1 MFILFCCRVFG
12 CTAAG
17 QKSCLHIHGI
27 FPYIYVPFPS
37 GENDGFVYR
46 LAASLDKAINISLQ
60 QVRSGVQLVYKAVKV
75 TGTPMYGYHPR
86 QHTFV
91 KIYFYNP
98 HVVKRAAELLGG
110 GAVMN
115 KLLQPHESHTNYIL
129 QFMMDYNLQGM
140 NLVRINN

>member
-1 MFILFCCRVFG
+1 
-12 CTAAG
+12 
-17 QKSCLHIHGI
+17 
-27 FPYIYVPFPS
+27 
-37 GENDGFVYR
+37 
-46 LAASLDKAINISLQ
+46 
-60 QVRSGVQLVYKAVKV
+60 
-75 TGTPMYGYHPR
+75 MYGYHPR

-140 NLVRINN
+140 NLVTINNSVDNLFIILMLLDSLEPCNVQTRQDS